1 MGQPELVRVVFTV
14 LFAGIT
20 LTCVARLL
28 TRPRAGLPA
37 RHDDLAHI
45 VKGVGM
51 IAMLLSWT
59 RLVPTQFWVLAFAGV
74 TVFFGALLLRSAG
87 GAENWDHV
95 EHVVGGVGMIYML
108 VAMGGATD
116 GMAGMAGASVSPLAM
131 SFGLCFV
138 AFALWSGV
146 RALRPVGA
154 GPSVGSVALG
164 RPLLVHGCRALAAG
178 GMAYL
183 LLAS

>member
-1 MGQPELVRVVFTV
+1 MYPVGLPELLRVVLTV
-14 LFAGIT
+14 VFAAIT

-59 RLVPTQFWVLAFAGV
+59 RLVPMPLWVLVFAGLA
-74 TVFFGALLLRSAG
+74 VFFAALLLRSSPG
-87 GAENWDHV
+87 GDNWDHV
-95 EHVVGGVGMIYML
+95 DHVVGSIGMIYML
-108 VAMGGATD
+108 VAMGGATER
-116 GMAGMAGASVSPLAM
+116 MAGMPASPLAM
-131 SFGLCFV
+131 SFGLYFV
-138 AFALWSGV
+138 AFGLWSGV
-146 RALRPVGA
+146 RALRPVAAQGT
-154 GPSVGSVALG
+154 SLVLG
-164 RPLLVHGCRALAAG
+164 RPMLVHGCRALAAG
-178 GMAYL
+178 GMACL